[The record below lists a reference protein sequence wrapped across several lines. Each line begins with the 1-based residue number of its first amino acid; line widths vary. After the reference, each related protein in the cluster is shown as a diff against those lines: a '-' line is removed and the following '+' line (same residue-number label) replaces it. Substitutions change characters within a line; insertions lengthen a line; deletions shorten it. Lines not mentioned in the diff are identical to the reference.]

1 MDLVVDAN
9 VLFSALIKSGK
20 TEDLMFEPSLH
31 LYAPGFLFDE
41 FEKYKELITKKTKR
55 EEKDFDKVV
64 DIFRKRITT
73 VANEE
78 AEKFIKKAKKISP
91 DKKDA
96 DYFALALKLKCSI
109 WSDDKKLKNQDVINV
124 YSTSE
129 LLEIYLHNLA
139 HEKMVH
145 NIGIQYERNRAKLRS
160 GEQSVVVKF
169 LLSVPM
175 TERSEFKTYFPI
187 RCILISSPQFI

>member
-55 EEKDFDKVV
+55 EEKDFGKLV

-73 VANEE
+73 AANEE
-78 AEKFIKKAKKISP
+78 TEKFIKKAKKISP

-109 WSDDKKLKNQDVINV
+109 WSDDKKLKNQDEIHV

-129 LLEIYLHNLA
+129 LLEIY
-139 HEKMVH
+139 
-145 NIGIQYERNRAKLRS
+145 
-160 GEQSVVVKF
+160 
-169 LLSVPM
+169 
-175 TERSEFKTYFPI
+175 
-187 RCILISSPQFI
+187 

>member
-9 VLFSALIKSGK
+9 VLFPALIKSGK

-31 LYAPGFLFDE
+31 LYAPEFLFDE

-109 WSDDKKLKNQDVINV
+109 WSDDKKLKNQDEIHV

-129 LLEIYLHNLA
+129 LLEIY
-139 HEKMVH
+139 
-145 NIGIQYERNRAKLRS
+145 
-160 GEQSVVVKF
+160 
-169 LLSVPM
+169 
-175 TERSEFKTYFPI
+175 
-187 RCILISSPQFI
+187 